1 MPNIKI
7 SNLSVMTSAA
17 SGDLIPIVD
26 VSDLTMAATG
36 TTKRVTQAVLSSSIL
51 ASAQPLDATLTALAG
66 LTIAANSLTLGTG
79 ADAFTQHTFIANT
92 LPARASTGSLE
103 SKPITDFGLSLIDD
117 AAASNART
125 TLGLGTIA
133 TQAASSVAI
142 TGGTINSA
150 TVGATTPA
158 TGGFT
163 SLSASTGASVT
174 SSATN
179 TNGLLVTGGSSL
191 GSAQIQ
197 SGEIKLGSSAT
208 DYGLISYNN
217 QAGLVTLKNNYSA
230 GEVHITA
237 GTATVL
243 EAEPAGLKAVAATT
257 GGYGLV
263 VTGGSPLNAPNA
275 NSANIR
281 LGTHATDYCYLDY
294 NGSSANLVIG
304 NNYSIGR
311 ISILTGATDRLTVL
325 STGNVGIGTTSPSYQ
340 LHVNTDSAG
349 KPGVGGLW
357 TVVSD
362 ERIKT
367 DIVPADLSRCYDIVK
382 QVGLKHFGFKTG
394 VYSDEQINDK
404 HSLGWIAQDVQKVF
418 GKAVSIKPFT
428 LQTDIPDGTEEYEEQ
443 EFTVETVNKVE
454 TSIQVINGKP
464 VQASKTTQVEE
475 KTLLFDEVVVV
486 DVAGDIVMVDGAP
499 LTHKVPRMVTKTRP
513 KVRREVIEDCLDL
526 NGGQMNAALYGA
538 VQCLMAKVE
547 AQAVTIASL
556 QRNV

>member
-1 MPNIKI
+1 MPNTKI

-17 SGDLIPIVD
+17 AGDLIPIVD
-26 VSDLTMAATG
+26 ISDLTMAASG
-36 TTKRVTQAVLSSSIL
+36 TTKRVTQSVLL

-66 LTIAANSLTLGTG
+66 LTIAANSLAVGTG
-79 ADAFTQHTFIANT
+79 ADAFTQTTFAANT
-92 LPARASTGSLE
+92 LPARASTGSLVA
-103 SKPITDFGLSLIDD
+103 KPITDFGLSLIDD

-133 TQAASSVAI
+133 TQDASSVAI
-142 TGGTINSA
+142 SGGTINGA

-158 TGGFT
+158 TGVFT
-163 SLSASTGASVT
+163 SLSSTTGAKFAT
-174 SSATN
+174 SS
-179 TNGLLVTGGSSL
+179 
-191 GSAQIQ
+191 
-197 SGEIKLGSSAT
+197 
-208 DYGLISYNN
+208 
-217 QAGLVTLKNNYSA
+217 
-230 GEVHITA
+230 
-237 GTATVL
+237 
-243 EAEPAGLKAVAATT
+243 
-257 GGYGLV
+257 
-263 VTGGSPLNAPNA
+263 
-275 NSANIR
+275 
-281 LGTHATDYCYLDY
+281 
-294 NGSSANLVIG
+294 
-304 NNYSIGR
+304 
-311 ISILTGATDRLTVL
+311 
-325 STGNVGIGTTSPSYQ
+325 GNVGIGTLTPLRILHIVNNDQGGYRLERTTATATVFDTYISSAGKYSIYDGTAGADRFTINAAGFVGIGTFSPSYQ

-349 KPGVGGLW
+349 KPGTGGLW

-382 QVGLKHFGFKTG
+382 QVGLKHFGFKPG

-428 LQTDIPDGTEEYEEQ
+428 LHTDIPDGTEEYEEQ

-454 TSIQVINGKP
+454 NSIQVINGKP

-538 VQCLMAKVE
+538 VQCLMSKVE

-556 QRNV
+556 QASVAEQAHS

>member
-1 MPNIKI
+1 MADTKI
-7 SNLSVMTSAA
+7 SALTALTTPA

-26 VSDLTMAATG
+26 ISDTTMAASG
-36 TTKRVTQAVLSSSIL
+36 TTKSVTQADL
-51 ASAQPLDATLTALAG
+51 AASFSPNWAAPG
-66 LTIAANSLTLGTG
+66 TIGSTTPNTG
-79 ADAFTQHTFIANT
+79 A
-92 LPARASTGSLE
+92 
-103 SKPITDFGLSLIDD
+103 
-117 AAASNART
+117 
-125 TLGLGTIA
+125 
-133 TQAASSVAI
+133 
-142 TGGTINSA
+142 
-150 TVGATTPA
+150 
-158 TGGFT
+158 FT
-163 SLSASTGASVT
+163 SLSSTIGANFAT
-174 SSATN
+174 SS
-179 TNGLLVTGGSSL
+179 
-191 GSAQIQ
+191 
-197 SGEIKLGSSAT
+197 
-208 DYGLISYNN
+208 
-217 QAGLVTLKNNYSA
+217 
-230 GEVHITA
+230 
-237 GTATVL
+237 
-243 EAEPAGLKAVAATT
+243 
-257 GGYGLV
+257 
-263 VTGGSPLNAPNA
+263 
-275 NSANIR
+275 
-281 LGTHATDYCYLDY
+281 
-294 NGSSANLVIG
+294 
-304 NNYSIGR
+304 
-311 ISILTGATDRLTVL
+311 
-325 STGNVGIGTTSPSYQ
+325 GNVGIGTAGPGDSLTVSKSQNTETIIGVTNGNTGVSANAGFRMRNNGAGTSALLFMGTNASLGGLLRADGTYLYGGGAGGFTINTEVAQPIYFGINSAEKMRIDTSGNVGIGTASPSYQ

-349 KPGVGGLW
+349 KPGTGGLW

-382 QVGLKHFGFKTG
+382 QVGLKHFGFKPG

-556 QRNV
+556 QASVAEQAHS

>member
-1 MPNIKI
+1 
-7 SNLSVMTSAA
+7 MTSAA
-17 SGDLIPIVD
+17 TGDLIPIVD
-26 VSDLTMAATG
+26 ISDTTMAASG
-36 TTKRVTQAVLSSSIL
+36 TTKRVTQSVLL
-51 ASAQPLDATLTALAG
+51 ASVQPLDATLTALAAVTTAADKVIYATG
-66 LTIAANSLTLGTG
+66 VDTFATTDLTSVSRTLLAQT
-79 ADAFTQHTFIANT
+79 TQA
-92 LPARASTGSLE
+92 LM
-103 SKPITDFGLSLIDD
+103 
-117 AAASNART
+117 RT
-125 TLGLGTIA
+125 SGLGLGTIA

-142 TGGTINSA
+142 TGGTINGA

-158 TGGFT
+158 TGAFT
-163 SLSASTGASVT
+163 SLSATTGANLATISGRVGIGTTSPAVSLDIPAYSTGNSQLQIGSLQCQSYSVCNSFLFDNIYYNGGYKYRYSGFGVGWQSSHTASGDYALLNFASGT
-174 SSATN
+174 AGASAT
-179 TNGLLVTGGSSL
+179 
-191 GSAQIQ
+191 
-197 SGEIKLGSSAT
+197 
-208 DYGLISYNN
+208 
-217 QAGLVTLKNNYSA
+217 
-230 GEVHITA
+230 
-237 GTATVL
+237 
-243 EAEPAGLKAVAATT
+243 
-257 GGYGLV
+257 
-263 VTGGSPLNAPNA
+263 PNA
-275 NSANIR
+275 R
-281 LGTHATDYCYLDY
+281 LYIASG
-294 NGSSANLVIG
+294 
-304 NNYSIGR
+304 
-311 ISILTGATDRLTVL
+311 
-325 STGNVGIGTTSPSYQ
+325 GNVGIGTTSPSYL

-349 KPGVGGLW
+349 KPGASGLW

-382 QVGLKHFGFKTG
+382 QVGLKHFGYKPG

-538 VQCLMAKVE
+538 VQCLMSKVE
-547 AQAVTIASL
+547 AQAVIIASL
-556 QRNV
+556 QASVAEQAHS